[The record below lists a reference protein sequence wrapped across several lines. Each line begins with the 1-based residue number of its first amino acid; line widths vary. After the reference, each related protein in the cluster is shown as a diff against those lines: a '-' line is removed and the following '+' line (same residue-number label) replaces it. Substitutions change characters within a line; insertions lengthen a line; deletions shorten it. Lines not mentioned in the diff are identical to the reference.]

1 MTECTYNS
9 SSRDTFTRGGFAAKD
24 EMCLVFLH
32 YYPASN
38 LAHCAS
44 RLSFQHVLLAL
55 GINVWPLTPST
66 RHLGL
71 RIRDPW
77 QYQNLTFSDYLKI
90 SAVKDTAVTLKLQEA
105 SLHHSHKADCYDYGR
120 RRIYAVSQKECFF
133 FKWNSFLIEIQFFRM
148 ESSFPHRGSI
158 IPYTRSTM
166 AATAG
171 TVFMTLTTG

>member
-1 MTECTYNS
+1 MMVECTYNTS
-9 SSRDTFTRGGFAAKD
+9 SANSFIRGGFAAKD

-32 YYPASN
+32 YYPAAN

-55 GINVWPLTPST
+55 GINVWPLTPNN

-77 QYQNLTFSDYLKI
+77 QFQNLTFSDYLKVAA
-90 SAVKDTAVTLKLQEA
+90 SKDTAVNLKLQEA

-120 RRIYAVSQKECFF
+120 RRIYAVRFLYFGEVISCFLVGIF
-133 FKWNSFLIEIQFFRM
+133 VAFESHDYLIILKPHSFNDYHIA
-148 ESSFPHRGSI
+148 
-158 IPYTRSTM
+158 TRI
-166 AATAG
+166 
-171 TVFMTLTTG
+171 

>member
-1 MTECTYNS
+1 MVECTYNTS
-9 SSRDTFTRGGFAAKD
+9 SVEAFTRGGFSAQD
-24 EMCLVFLH
+24 EMCLVFMH

-55 GINVWPLTPST
+55 GINVWPLTPTT

-77 QYQNLTFSDYLKI
+77 QYQNLTFSDYLKVAA
-90 SAVKDTAVTLKLQEA
+90 SKDTAVNLKLQEA

-120 RRIYAVSQKECFF
+120 RRIYAVSK
-133 FKWNSFLIEIQFFRM
+133 L
-148 ESSFPHRGSI
+148 SSI
-158 IPYTRSTM
+158 TCTM
-166 AATAG
+166 LLKLSKCEVKA
-171 TVFMTLTTG
+171 LLC

>member
-1 MTECTYNS
+1 MVECTYNTS
-9 SSRDTFTRGGFAAKD
+9 SATSFIRGGYSSQD
-24 EMCLVFLH
+24 EMCMIFMH

-77 QYQNLTFSDYLKI
+77 QYQNLTFSDYLKVAA
-90 SAVKDTAVTLKLQEA
+90 STDTAVNLKLQEA
-105 SLHHSHKADCYDYGR
+105 SLHHSHKADCFDYGR
-120 RRIYAVSQKECFF
+120 RRIYAVRAFKELEN
-133 FKWNSFLIEIQFFRM
+133 NSGFDHVFPRM
-148 ESSFPHRGSI
+148 EWSSRRQGSI
-158 IPYTRSTM
+158 IPSTKLLM
-166 AATAG
+166 DALVET
-171 TVFMTLTTG
+171 TFMTSTTTG

>member
-1 MTECTYNS
+1 MMVECTYNTS
-9 SSRDTFTRGGFAAKD
+9 SANSFIRGGFAAKD

-32 YYPASN
+32 YYPAAN

-55 GINVWPLTPST
+55 GINVWPLTPNN

-77 QYQNLTFSDYLKI
+77 QFQNLTFSDYLKVAA
-90 SAVKDTAVTLKLQEA
+90 SKDTAVNLKLQEA

-120 RRIYAVSQKECFF
+120 RRIYAVRFSI
-133 FKWNSFLIEIQFFRM
+133 LI
-148 ESSFPHRGSI
+148 HRG
-158 IPYTRSTM
+158 
-166 AATAG
+166 
-171 TVFMTLTTG
+171 VFRILILLVLSVNKIKSGFAYYYN